1 MDDDTQ
7 PNSHVL
13 IPNHEEFN
21 LDIITSFIEKH
32 PEDADK
38 WLEHLKPIFDPTPIP
53 YGANPQPSE
62 DEITKHYFEEE
73 KDADVPPN
81 DVGCTKCK
89 KTWASTSE
97 HPTTTLLCGHR
108 YHTICYLMGQYYD
121 DMGRCPVEGCSHS
134 PWELVRKISR
144 RRDRAREEARN
155 ILTEAVS
162 NKEEFKRELRVYN
175 DLVKE
180 YVEAAN
186 KLKKMTDTVANNCIR
201 KNVFSIRA
209 IQDDINS
216 SVKSVKESDTMK
228 DAKKVL
234 SKFRKYSQKFYRK
247 YHLSLRDL
255 LRRNMLRKM
264 NWGHRAVL
272 ERHNN
277 ILSIRKYRMGIRIR
291 PGNKTWSKYMDIDT
305 DEVEPQNEYVDR
317 NNESDIE
324 SHSETDSET
333 DSYTE

>member
-53 YGANPQPSE
+53 YGVNPQPSE
-62 DEITKHYFEEE
+62 DEIKKHYFEEE

-89 KTWASTSE
+89 KTWASTAE

-108 YHTICYLMGQYYD
+108 YHTICYLIGQYYD

-144 RRDRAREEARN
+144 RKDRAREEARN
-155 ILTEAVS
+155 VLTEAVS

-264 NWGHRAVL
+264 NRGHRAVL